1 MTKREQLLK
10 KVKTKIANIKWTDSN
25 LVAFAKIA
33 LDCGEC
39 PAFAAC
45 YNTRDC
51 CKMMFDWLIAHGDEE
66 VKNDKPRMA

>member
-10 KVKTKIANIKWTDSN
+10 KVKTKIANVKLTDSN
-25 LVAFAKIA
+25 LAAFAKIA

-39 PAFAAC
+39 PAFAYY

-51 CKMMFDWLIAHGDEE
+51 YKMMFDWLIAHGDEE
-66 VKNDKPRMA
+66 VKNDQPRMA

>member
-1 MTKREQLLK
+1 MTKREQLLE
-10 KVKTKIANIKWTDSN
+10 KVKTKIANAKWTDSN

-33 LDCGEC
+33 LPCGEC

-51 CKMMFDWLIAHGDEE
+51 DQMMFDWLRTHGNEE
-66 VKNDKPRMA
+66 SDNDK